1 MPNWASYCYMLL
13 IFLSGLTIA
22 IPSSP
27 GLTHGIPVCKCC
39 SFYRLS
45 AVDMGCTHLI
55 PLITSDDTR
64 KSLSTFSSFISDRKT
79 VRWDRK
85 EHDGLDPGPAKNS
98 TSPNWVCEK
107 RRKKEHDQVEDSC
120 IESYQI
126 FTPMCMTCGWCLNW
140 SYCFQSLEWCF
151 GFMGIIP
158 IAGRK

>member
-1 MPNWASYCYMLL
+1 MR
-13 IFLSGLTIA
+13 
-22 IPSSP
+22 
-27 GLTHGIPVCKCC
+27 IPVCKCC

-45 AVDMGCTHLI
+45 AVDMGCTLLI

-64 KSLSTFSSFISDRKT
+64 KSLSTYSSFISDRKT

-107 RRKKEHDQVEDSC
+107 RRKKEHDQVENSC

-126 FTPMCMTCGWCLNW
+126 FTPMCMTYMDSMWMMFKLILLFSVTGMMLRIHGNHPDSW
-140 SYCFQSLEWCF
+140 SQVTQLFSGELLQFSQIT
-151 GFMGIIP
+151 M
-158 IAGRK
+158 